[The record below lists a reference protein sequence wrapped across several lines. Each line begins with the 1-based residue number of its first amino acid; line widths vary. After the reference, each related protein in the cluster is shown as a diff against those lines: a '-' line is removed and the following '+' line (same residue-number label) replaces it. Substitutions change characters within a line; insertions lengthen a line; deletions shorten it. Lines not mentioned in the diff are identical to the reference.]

1 MDPILAGYTNPTR
14 KADAEDA
21 DRREET
27 RLSQDNLV
35 THLHGIGAT
44 RSGKSKWLEWFCRG
58 LLRQDLGFTLID
70 PQGELAEALVSYFAY
85 LRPRKPIIYFDPS
98 RTDYLIPFNPFYH
111 PEESHAERPVRVDKQ
126 MQAILRVWGADSV
139 EDTPRLARVLRCC
152 LHLFSTGE
160 ITLNEL
166 HPLLFYEYDKRRKYA
181 AQLIEHSPAVR
192 RELEDLSEYSRKRE
206 FDTQIE
212 STRNRL
218 TPFVHFP
225 QLKRIMSVSE
235 SRLDFKQV
243 VEEDA
248 IVIANLRQSERL
260 SEENGRLLGTLM
272 IHQLWQA
279 MQDRPKPPERPHFL
293 LVDEF
298 QKFLTPDMR
307 DILDRGAG
315 KGLHLGLFHQH
326 LSQLREQ
333 DRWTYDSVMGN
344 AKTKLV
350 FGGLSRED
358 ALTMVDEIFVDQ
370 IQLDEV
376 KFLIKQTKFWPVYGR
391 DKVYSSTQTKG
402 STSSQGS
409 GSSTQK
415 VWNPAHGEW
424 VPAEGE
430 QSMATESELESRS
443 EGESDIPI
451 FYPVPFEETS
461 TKETYTLEEQK
472 HRLSDRLM
480 AQYQRHFFLKRHEEK
495 AIPAVT
501 PFVKEYKIFPNS
513 EEEYIREELIKPYA
527 LSVEEIDRRLTDQT
541 QQFFSNGQLVPEPDE
556 WQ

>member
-1 MDPILAGYTNPTR
+1 MKPILAGYTNPTR
-14 KADAEDA
+14 EPDTENPE
-21 DRREET
+21 RREKT
-27 RLSQDNLV
+27 YLSRNDLV

-58 LLRQDLGFTLID
+58 LERQNLGFTLID
-70 PQGELAEALVSYFAY
+70 PQGALAEDLVSYLAY
-85 LRPRKPIIYFDPS
+85 FRPQKPVIYFDPS
-98 RTDYLIPFNPFYH
+98 RTDYLIPFNPFEH
-111 PEESHAERPVRVDKQ
+111 ENEDRVERPVRVDRQ
-126 MQAILRVWGADSV
+126 MHAVLRVWGTDTV

-166 HPLLFYEYDKRRKYA
+166 HPLLMWDGDDRREYA
-181 AQLIEHSPAVR
+181 AALIKENPTVR
-192 RELEDLSEYSRKRE
+192 RELQDLSEYKRKRE
-206 FDTQIE
+206 FDAQMG

-218 TPFVHFP
+218 TPFIHFP
-225 QLKRIMSVSE
+225 QLKRIMSISKP
-235 SRLDFKQV
+235 RLDFEQV

-248 IVIANLRQSERL
+248 IVIANLRPSKRL
-260 SEENGRLLGTLM
+260 SNENGRLLGTLM

-279 MQDRPKPPERPHFL
+279 MQNRPKPPDRPHFL

-326 LSQLREQ
+326 LSQLKEQ

-358 ALTMVDEIFVDQ
+358 ALTMVDELFVNQ
-370 IQLDEV
+370 VQYDEV
-376 KFLIKQTKFWPVYGR
+376 KFLIEQTKFWPVYGR
-391 DKVYSSTQTKG
+391 DKVYSRSDTKG
-402 STSSQGS
+402 SGTHDGS
-409 GSSTQK
+409 GTSQMET
-415 VWNPAHGEW
+415 WNPSTEEW
-424 VPAEGE
+424 VPSRGISEMSG
-430 QSMATESELESRS
+430 ESEFESHT

-451 FYPVPFEETS
+451 FYPVPF
-461 TKETYTLEEQK
+461 KETTSKPTYSLEEQK

-480 AQYQRHFFLKRHEEK
+480 AQYQRHYFLKRHGEE

-501 PFVKEYKIFPNS
+501 PFVQEYKVFPS
-513 EEEYIREELIKPYA
+513 REEEYIREQLIKPYG
-527 LSVEEIDRRLTDQT
+527 LSVETIDRRLKEQK
-541 QQFFSNGQLVPEPDE
+541 QRFLRNGRLEEPDS
-556 WQ
+556 WR